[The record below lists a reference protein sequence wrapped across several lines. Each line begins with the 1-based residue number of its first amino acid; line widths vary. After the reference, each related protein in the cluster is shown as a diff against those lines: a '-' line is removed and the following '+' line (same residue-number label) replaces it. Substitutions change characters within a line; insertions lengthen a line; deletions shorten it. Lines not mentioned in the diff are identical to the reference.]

1 MNNELY
7 VRTHT
12 NKQDKLTQRFFFC
25 EILVPKGFVTD
36 YASVG
41 RIGGLLIPKIGKS
54 RKPSVIHDYLYSI
67 NCKYNHTR
75 KEADKIFYEGLKLV
89 DMGLFRRSIA
99 YAGVRVFG
107 FLKYKK
113 K

>member
-1 MNNELY
+1 MNKELF

-12 NKQDKLTQRFFFC
+12 NKTDKLTYPFFFC
-25 EILVPKGFVTD
+25 GILVPKGFVTD
-36 YASVG
+36 YASSG

-54 RKPSVIHDYLYSI
+54 RKPSVIHDYLYAKDS
-67 NCKYNHTR
+67 KYNYTR
-75 KEADKIFYEGLKLV
+75 KEADKIFYEALKVV

-99 YAGVRVFG
+99 YSAVRLFG
-107 FLKYKK
+107 FLRYKK

>member
-12 NKQDKLTQRFFFC
+12 NRKDKLTQQFFFC
-25 EILVPKGFVTD
+25 GILVPKGFVTD

-54 RKPSVIHDYLYSI
+54 RKPAVIHDYLYSI
-67 NCKYNHTR
+67 ECKYNYTR
-75 KEADKIFYEGLKLV
+75 KEADEKFYEGLKV
-89 DMGLFRRSIA
+89 VGMGLFRRSIA
-99 YAGVRVFG
+99 YAGLRLFG
-107 FLKYKK
+107 FIRYKK